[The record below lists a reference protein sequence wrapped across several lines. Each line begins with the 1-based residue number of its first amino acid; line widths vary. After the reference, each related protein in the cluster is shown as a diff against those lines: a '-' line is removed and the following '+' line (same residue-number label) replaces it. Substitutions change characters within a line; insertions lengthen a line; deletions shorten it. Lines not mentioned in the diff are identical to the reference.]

1 MNKLII
7 ISLIVFNSMT
17 PSDSDLKSDVESL
30 IRNNFE
36 FETRLEFI
44 NYKIPGNIKQE
55 IEKKSGQKFFKDFLY
70 MWKVYR
76 GDDYIATGILDNVYG
91 KSQPIT
97 FLVLINRYNGVM
109 MCEIVKYR
117 EPYGGQISNKK
128 WLDQFNGKDNS
139 SSYKIGDEISTISGA
154 TISVNSITKGI
165 RKLTI
170 LISLIGND
178 L

>member
-1 MNKLII
+1 
-7 ISLIVFNSMT
+7 MT